1 MLEIRNFSL
10 LTFKPFSSLCS
21 ESVCFWKK
29 PFSPEW
35 PYLLPRT
42 LGNTL
47 LFCILYSILVISAWF
62 RVQSDF
68 FQDFFSFAL
77 CCYTWTTQIYMHLN
91 IINNTIGILICTRM
105 CTVFSSSSGNGHWS
119 IILYCTYF
127 IVPGLY
133 RNVLFINTVHALFLL
148 HEKMYSILLL
158 WLDCFHQTIC
168 SGDKP
173 DSTSI
178 NICETTLCDHKDN
191 DWIHSINKS
200 VYMYHWETIQILK
213 FMWPC
218 QIRTVFPCP

>member
-105 CTVFSSSSGNGHWS
+105 CTVFSSSSGNVGMD
-119 IILYCTYF
+119 IDLLYCT
-127 IVPGLY
+127 
-133 RNVLFINTVHALFLL
+133 VL
-148 HEKMYSILLL
+148 ILLYQG
-158 WLDCFHQTIC
+158 CTEMSC
-168 SGDKP
+168 S
-173 DSTSI
+173 ST
-178 NICETTLCDHKDN
+178 L
-191 DWIHSINKS
+191 
-200 VYMYHWETIQILK
+200 YMHYSYCMRKCTQYYCYDL
-213 FMWPC
+213 
-218 QIRTVFPCP
+218 TVFTKQFAPVINRTQPQ